1 MKNKV
6 SEIIRQVAVDNPTE
20 MVSPARLKIGDRLSL
35 YQFIEKEEGDPRQM
49 GFLEMNHDILF
60 PSYMQDWEMDLTV
73 TGVALG
79 RAEQVGGSETLWV
92 VNVSVAVLDSVDEI
106 YGSFWQATT
115 ERVERFLPIWND
127 TSWLTGL

>member
-1 MKNKV
+1 MKSKV

-60 PSYMQDWEMDLTV
+60 PSYMQDNSLRSGPRNSNRAALNSHRLVIDL
-73 TGVALG
+73 VA
-79 RAEQVGGSETLWV
+79 RHNTRP
-92 VNVSVAVLDSVDEI
+92 
-106 YGSFWQATT
+106 FAT
-115 ERVERFLPIWND
+115 
-127 TSWLTGL
+127 